1 VSVVVVLAL
10 GATSG
15 DAAARG
21 RAVGPNFEATV
32 RACLGK
38 GKIGP
43 YAIDSRYASIFGD
56 LAPPGVV
63 AQYMLTGG
71 PPWNPGQIH
80 VGDGFIFL
88 FRSSDLAES
97 GASQLV
103 GEYIWGKVPASLQ
116 KRLKQEPLQ
125 IRLILQGLA
134 AAHRPPTQTAARGL
148 GRVFRN
154 VVLIWDYPAT
164 NLAGANRFM
173 QACFTA

>member
-1 VSVVVVLAL
+1 M
-10 GATSG
+10 SG
-15 DAAARG
+15 NAAARG
-21 RAVGPNFEATV
+21 RAIGPDSEATV
-32 RACLGK
+32 QACLAK

-43 YAIDSRYASIFGD
+43 YTIQSRYASIFGA

-63 AQYMLTGG
+63 AEYMLTGG

-80 VGDGFIFL
+80 TGDGFIFL
-88 FRSSDLAES
+88 FRSSDLAKK
-97 GASQLV
+97 GATQLV
-103 GEYIWGKVPASLQ
+103 DEYVWGKVPASLQ

-134 AAHRPPTQTAARGL
+134 AARKPPTQTAARGL

-173 QACFTA
+173 DVCFTA